1 MGRMLE
7 TLTRAD
13 TRKER
18 SAEPILPIAGKIAQ
32 PEPQPEAAPA
42 PETAPA
48 VEEHVPFIE
57 VGGPRSLVDASADV
71 LAAAPPPLAAG
82 SQPIKHIIDTDQE
95 EGAPPQIAGTIGIWC
110 SWTLRKGIKRDQ

>member
-1 MGRMLE
+1 MLE

-18 SAEPILPIAGKIAQ
+18 SAEPILPIAGKIAE
-32 PEPQPEAAPA
+32 PEPQPEPAAG
-42 PETAPA
+42 PEVEPA
-48 VEEHVPFIE
+48 VEVQVPFIE

-71 LAAAPPPLAAG
+71 LAAGPPPLAAA
-82 SQPIKHIIDTDQE
+82 SEPVKQVIRTDQE
-95 EGAPPQIAGTIGIWC
+95 DGAPLQIAGTIAIWC